1 MSYKAIRIAILLA
14 LALPAVCFIVWR
26 QSEAAPNPNLSGD
39 LNNDNVVDL
48 TDLSILLSHFNS
60 AYANADL
67 DGDGQVKL
75 VDLSMLLS
83 GWGNSYTPPDNTQA
97 AVRYNWGQPMT
108 VSDEFNYG
116 TPASPA
122 RVDAVKWSDA
132 GNCFAGHNSNGRRC
146 GKNSVVD
153 GSKLVMT
160 GDANGDTGWLAQEL
174 DRQYGRWEVRARSFN
189 IGTSGGNYHPV
200 FLIWPTSE
208 QWPADGEYD
217 WLENSVPGD
226 SCAGAFLHYPH
237 PSLPV
242 QQEPASKCPVD
253 LSQWHNFAFEWT
265 SQYVKGYIDGEEW
278 FSFANGQGPAGR
290 SCIQCMPSGHLN
302 IQLDNFTGSSGL
314 KPAEVDVDWVR
325 VYEP

>member
-1 MSYKAIRIAILLA
+1 MKHKLLLSVILLA
-14 LALPAVCFIVWR
+14 LALPAVCIMVGR
-26 QSEAAPNPNLSGD
+26 TISAAPNPNLVGD
-39 LNNDNVVDL
+39 LNGDNTVDL
-48 TDLSILLSHFNS
+48 FDLSFLLSHFNS

-67 DGDGQVKL
+67 DGDGNVAL
-75 VDLSMLLS
+75 VDLSKLLS
-83 GWGNSYTPPDNTQA
+83 HWGQTYTPDLTQA
-97 AVRYNWGQPMT
+97 AVKYSWGSPLA

-116 TPASPA
+116 TAASPVPA
-122 RVDAVKWSDA
+122 DATKWSDA
-132 GNCFAGHNSNGRRC
+132 GNCFAGHNGNGRRC

-160 GDANGDTGWLAQEL
+160 GEAGGDTGWLAQEL
-174 DRQYGRWEVRARSFN
+174 DRQYGRWEMRARSYN
-189 IGTSGGNYHPV
+189 VGTTGGNYHPV

-208 QWPADGEYD
+208 HWPADGEYD
-217 WLENSVPGD
+217 WLENSIPGD

-265 SQYVKGYIDGEEW
+265 AQYLKGYIDGVEW
-278 FSFANGQGPAGR
+278 FSFADGQGPAGR
-290 SCIQCMPSGHLN
+290 SCIQCMPSGHFI

-314 KPAEVDVDWVR
+314 KPAKIEVDWVR
-325 VYEP
+325 VYGP